1 MKKLALLIFAILILG
16 CGTEKPVVEEPEPVI
31 EAHPPTVALGE
42 RFRVEIQ
49 PPQLVG
55 GSVQDGQNNADP
67 DLLNA
72 AGIRFDFD
80 EKLKMH
86 KIDLLLDGTPLPWA
100 GTGLSDRV
108 TQTVTL
114 TAVAGAEMQLD
125 TEYVIKMYVQDLSC
139 HSSRFEI
146 RFRTMS
152 VP

>member
-1 MKKLALLIFAILILG
+1 MKKLALLMFTILILG
-16 CGTEKPVVEEPEPVI
+16 CGTETPVAEESPVI

-42 RFRVEIQ
+42 HFRVEIQ

-55 GSVQDGQNNADP
+55 GSVRVGEDNVDP
-67 DLLNA
+67 ERLNG

-125 TEYVIKMYVQDLSC
+125 TEYVIKMYVQDLSY

-146 RFRTMS
+146 RFRTM
-152 VP
+152 PEP